1 MLRLVVALLFTCLHM
16 AHGIDCTFEFLEKTW
31 LEKQIT
37 TCPRPFES
45 KENNYCC
52 IDVLS
57 QSSYCCPFAEF
68 TKKTGLGFIF
78 PLVLAGLGII
88 FLITCCV
95 SCFCCSCCPWYR
107 RNPGMVYGK
116 VERPVVQ
123 TIQFP
128 ANNTPSYTSQLTQNI
143 PPSYT
148 SQPIQ
153 NFPISCAN
161 QSTQNYIPPMSSTVM
176 SQPPSYINEAYAKQ
190 APYNPTYL
198 PQ

>member
-1 MLRLVVALLFTCLHM
+1 FVYFL
-16 AHGIDCTFEFLEKTW
+16 GIDCTFEFLEKTW

-78 PLVLAGLGII
+78 PLVLAGLHAAYLASAAVAVPGIAAI
-88 FLITCCV
+88 PAWSMEV
-95 SCFCCSCCPWYR
+95 Q
-107 RNPGMVYGK
+107 